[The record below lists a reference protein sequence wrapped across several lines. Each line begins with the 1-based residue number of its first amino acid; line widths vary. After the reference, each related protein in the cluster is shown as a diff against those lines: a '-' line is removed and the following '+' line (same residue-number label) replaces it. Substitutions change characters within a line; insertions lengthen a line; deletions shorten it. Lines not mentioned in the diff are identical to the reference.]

1 MRFTGKKSIFDIFE
15 GKGQEDRIVHIP
27 VGQIVASRYQPR
39 LYFDENALIELS
51 ESIKQ
56 QGLIQPI
63 TVRAVDDHY
72 EIIAGE
78 RRFRACRLAGYKE
91 VPCYI
96 LSPDEAQAAEM
107 ALVENIQRQDLSAIE
122 EAQGYVQIMRQ
133 SSLTQEQLARK
144 LGRSQSSIANKI
156 RLLNLPEEIQTG
168 VLENK
173 ISERHARALLAV
185 EPSKQKDAYHYITD
199 HNLTVRESEKYIE
212 GMQTPGKKVHR
223 RQKTKGFT
231 RNTQLAINSVNQC
244 IQMIRKLG
252 IDAKAEQ
259 IDGDEEIRMIVHIP
273 RK

>member
-1 MRFTGKKSIFDIFE
+1 MRLTGKKSIFDIFE
-15 GKGQEDRIVHIP
+15 GKNQTDRIVRIP
-27 VGQIVASRYQPR
+27 TDKIVASRYQPR

-51 ESIKQ
+51 ESIRQ

-63 TVRAVDDHY
+63 TVRTVDDHY

-107 ALVENIQRQDLSAIE
+107 ALVENIQREDLSAIE

-133 SSLTQEQLARK
+133 SSLTQEQLAKK

-156 RLLNLPEEIQTG
+156 RLLNLPEEIQEG
-168 VLENK
+168 VMENK
-173 ISERHARALLAV
+173 ISERHARALLSL
-185 EPSKQKDAYHYITD
+185 EPAKQKEAYQYITE
-199 HNLTVRESEKYIE
+199 HNLTVRESEKYIAE
-212 GMQTPGKKVHR
+212 MGTVKKVHR

-244 IQMIRKLG
+244 VQMIRKLG

-259 IDGDEEIRMIVHIP
+259 MDGDNEIRMIVHIP
-273 RK
+273 KK

>member
-1 MRFTGKKSIFDIFE
+1 MRITGKKSIFDIFD
-15 GKGQEDRIVHIP
+15 GKTQTDRIVRLS
-27 VGQIVASRYQPR
+27 VDQIVPSRYQPR

-91 VPCYI
+91 VPCYV

-107 ALVENIQRQDLSAIE
+107 ALVENIQREDLSAIE
-122 EAQGYVQIMRQ
+122 EAQGYVQIIRQ
-133 SSLTQEQLARK
+133 SSLTQEQLAKK

-156 RLLNLPEEIQTG
+156 RLLNLPEEIQEG
-168 VLENK
+168 VMENK
-173 ISERHARALLAV
+173 ITERHARALLSLDAQ
-185 EPSKQKDAYHYITD
+185 KQKQAYQYMVEK
-199 HNLTVRESEKYIE
+199 NLTVRESEKYIE
-212 GMQTPGKKVHR
+212 TLQAPKKVHR

-244 IQMIRKLG
+244 VQMIRKLG

>member
-1 MRFTGKKSIFDIFE
+1 
-15 GKGQEDRIVHIP
+15 
-27 VGQIVASRYQPR
+27 
-39 LYFDENALIELS
+39 
-51 ESIKQ
+51 
-56 QGLIQPI
+56 
-63 TVRAVDDHY
+63 
-72 EIIAGE
+72 
-78 RRFRACRLAGYKE
+78 
-91 VPCYI
+91 
-96 LSPDEAQAAEM
+96 
-107 ALVENIQRQDLSAIE
+107 
-122 EAQGYVQIMRQ
+122 MRQ

-273 RK
+273 KK